1 VTLTRWVTGRR
12 IGGVILLIA
21 AVFPWT
27 VNPFEVSL
35 VAKTLTFA
43 MLAVSLDLIWGV
55 AGILS
60 FGHAAFFGVG
70 AYAVGLITRDNAGA
84 GAGLLGLLVAIGLA
98 ALLALALGYFTF
110 YGGVSGAY
118 FAIITLAVSLMLTQ
132 LAQTWVGL
140 TGGHNGLYPVPFLT
154 LGIPGIAEFTF
165 DTDIRIYYLTLAL
178 LILVFLLSRAVIR
191 SGFGQALVAM
201 ESDESRVRF
210 LGYDTRRL
218 KLLVFT
224 LSGAIAGMA
233 GGLYAPMV
241 GFVNPGILGL
251 LLSTQVIIWVALG
264 GRGTLVGPIV
274 GALAIAFL
282 EDYLSGTFVNVWLL
296 VLGLLVLLIALFRPQ
311 GLLGGQT
318 VRRLTGV
325 G

>member
-1 VTLTRWVTGRR
+1 MSLPSWLTGRR
-12 IGGVILLIA
+12 VGGVILLLA
-21 AVFPWT
+21 AIFPWT
-27 VNPFEVSL
+27 VDPFEVSL

-43 MLAVSLDLIWGV
+43 MVAVSLDLIWGV

-60 FGHAAFFGVG
+60 FGHAAFFGIG
-70 AYAVGLITRDNAGA
+70 AYAVGLITRDFSGA
-84 GAGLLGLLVAIGLA
+84 GPAYLGLLTAIVLA
-98 ALLALALGYFTF
+98 ALVATAVGYFTF

-118 FAIITLAVSLMLTQ
+118 FAIITLAVSLILSQ

-165 DTDIRIYYLTLAL
+165 DTDIRIYYLTLVV
-178 LILVFLLSRAVIR
+178 LIGVFLLSRAVVR

-201 ESDESRVRF
+201 ENDESRVRF

-218 KLLVFT
+218 KLVVFS
-224 LSGAIAGMA
+224 LSGAIAGLA

-241 GFVNPGILGL
+241 GFVNPGVLGL

-282 EDYLSGTFVNVWLL
+282 EDYLSGTFVEVWLL
-296 VLGLLVLLIALFRPQ
+296 ILGVLVLVVALFRPQ
-311 GLLGGQT
+311 GLLGGPA

-325 G
+325 R

>member
-1 VTLTRWVTGRR
+1 VTLPRWLTGRR
-12 IGGVILLIA
+12 VGGLIVLVA

-43 MLAVSLDLIWGV
+43 MFAVSLDLIWGV

-60 FGHAAFFGVG
+60 FGHAAFFGIG
-70 AYAVGLITRDNAGA
+70 AYGVGLITRDLAGA
-84 GAGLLGLLVAIGLA
+84 GAGSLGLLTAIVVA
-98 ALLALALGYFTF
+98 ALVAMAIGYFTF

-118 FAIITLAVSLMLTQ
+118 FAIITLAVSLILSQ

-154 LGIPGIAEFTF
+154 LGVPGVAEFTF
-165 DTDIRIYYLTLAL
+165 DTDIRIYYLTLAI
-178 LILVFLLSRAVIR
+178 LILVFLLSRAVVR

-201 ESDESRVRF
+201 ENDESRVRF
-210 LGYDTRRL
+210 LGYDTRKL
-218 KLLVFT
+218 KLLAFT
-224 LSGAIAGMA
+224 LSGAIAGLA
-233 GGLYAPMV
+233 GGLFAPME
-241 GFVNPGILGL
+241 GFVSPGVLGL
-251 LLSTQVIIWVALG
+251 VLSTQVIIWVALG

-296 VLGLLVLLIALFRPQ
+296 VLGILVLLVALFRPQ
-311 GLLGGQT
+311 GLLGSQA